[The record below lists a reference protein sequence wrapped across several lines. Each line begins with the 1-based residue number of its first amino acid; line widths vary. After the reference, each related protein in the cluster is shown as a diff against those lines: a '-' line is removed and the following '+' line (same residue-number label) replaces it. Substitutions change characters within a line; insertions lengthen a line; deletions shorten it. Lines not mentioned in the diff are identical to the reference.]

1 MDKKNLWTAEEDAVI
16 KTDYKTLTLEELM
29 LKLPNRTKDAIKQR
43 AQVLE
48 VSDEHIP
55 WTIEEIDILR
65 TNYPVMG
72 KRVMRLLPNRSLK
85 NIQVTAYRLG
95 IKRRK
100 SH

>member
-1 MDKKNLWTAEEDAVI
+1 MTKKNLWRPEEDKVI
-16 KTDYKTLTLEELM
+16 VEQYKTIDINELA
-29 LKLPNRTKDAIKQR
+29 LLLPDRTKDAIKQR
-43 AQVLE
+43 AQVLG
-48 VSDEHIP
+48 VSTEYLP
-55 WTIEEIDILR
+55 WSTEEIDILK